1 MPQPPAN
8 APHPKAP
15 SISTSAP
22 FSFAMK
28 KRRYARFLWIAS
40 SSIGLTAIALDGSG
54 FHLLLGCIHLSIP
67 QHAISPG
74 FIKYHVLVLYLVY
87 RIAGI
92 VKIGNVI
99 LWNWLDVSLLYRKAV
114 SISSAGGFCYP
125 LLYKFHTQASIFVS
139 TPTLTNRIFKP
150 FFDGVQ
156 IYFCTPILVYKF
168 CIVNIFS
175 KRA

>member
-1 MPQPPAN
+1 M
-8 APHPKAP
+8 
-15 SISTSAP
+15 IIL
-22 FSFAMK
+22 K
-28 KRRYARFLWIAS
+28 KHNIWCVDRI
-40 SSIGLTAIALDGSG
+40 III
-54 FHLLLGCIHLSIP
+54 GCIHLSIP

-168 CIVNIFS
+168 VYDGAKSGNNLCYLLYNICHNKNAKKKS
-175 KRA
+175 GNPHKRWIPGLISSSIKLY

>member
-1 MPQPPAN
+1 
-8 APHPKAP
+8 
-15 SISTSAP
+15 
-22 FSFAMK
+22 MK
-28 KRRYARFLWIAS
+28 KRRFARFLWIAS

-54 FHLLLGCIHLSIP
+54 FHRLLGCIHLSIP

-168 CIVNIFS
+168 LYSNHFFEKSLDVL
-175 KRA
+175 